1 MLAEVVGWLRGIGW
15 NSRSRLASRR
25 PRNVRCA
32 ETLESRQLPAIIT
45 VTTLRD
51 LVSDTDGKT
60 SLREAITQANATVEA
75 DEIVLPAGTY
85 GISRSGRNE
94 DVNRTGDFD
103 IVGSLTIRGAGVSR
117 TVIDGRRLDRVFQV
131 HGTETLVAQ
140 VVLEDLTIRG
150 GLTRSGFVGAGI
162 LVEGDSDAFSSLSL
176 VHVALKQNKSGG
188 DGGALAIQNAMA
200 VIDQSEI
207 SGNTAH
213 RDGGGVWSPDGG
225 LMLMDSTVS
234 GNLAHRNGGGLASG
248 DVILVN
254 ATLSGN
260 RAFQAGGGL
269 FATRSLAAEHVTV
282 TANHAGRG
290 GGIFSKAPAAELRN
304 SIVAQNR
311 AITAARGHDVNGV
324 FTSLGHNLIGSRDGA
339 AESFPAANAIGDL
352 VGTSLRRLNPRLGSL
367 GHNGGP
373 TKTHKLLTNSPAI
386 DAATNRDSLVTDQ
399 RGLPRGVDGNRDRVS
414 VSDIGAFE
422 LILEGWSEST
432 RLGSPTLTYR
442 QLHQDVLINADYWEL
457 QPRILGAGLGFTD
470 ILGLPGLL
478 STNVS
483 VQEAAVRRAGGGWND
498 VNVPDQSSVD
508 VRARAS
514 AASPAAVAISY
525 GWPVLFSDGFPIEF
539 SWPVRP
545 STVDATDFV
554 VTLNTGERVQPQV
567 ASVFPNFEYNER
579 STVVIFGSFGNRLPP
594 QHAGAVYPVRLE
606 IAADDTP
613 LELIGPAGIVQS
625 AVGFSFGDGST
636 PMTAYQANSGP
647 TLVAAKLSRMSVA
660 GEGGPDFFNGNMPND
675 GVALYGDQAQ
685 YRLRVVTTGGF
696 SPDGV
701 RSLFPTEFAR
711 YFQVRAVT
719 QTGEERWLTQTNVA
733 YEINGGSLTILGLA
747 ELGLRQDQYDDAY
760 VEDHDNQIDIILS
773 GDESAIRAITHVFIP
788 GSGNY
793 TPFLNPGGPGNDPS
807 PGVIYTQP
815 GPPTL
820 QPVTLAL
827 DDPWTVTLMPG

>member
-1 MLAEVVGWLRGIGW
+1 MFEDVVRWLRRIRE
-15 NSRSRLASRR
+15 NSRSRPATTRR
-25 PRNVRCA
+25 RNVQCA
-32 ETLESRQLPAIIT
+32 ETLESRRLPAFIT

-60 SLREAITQANATVEA
+60 SLREAITQANATGEA
-75 DEIVLPAGTY
+75 DEIALPAGTY
-85 GISRSGRNE
+85 RISRSGRNE
-94 DVNRTGDFD
+94 DLNSTGDLD
-103 IVGSLTIRGAGVSR
+103 IVGSLTIRGAGQGR
-117 TVIDGRRLDRVFQV
+117 TVIDGQRFDRVFQV
-131 HGTETLVAQ
+131 HGTEALAAD
-140 VVLEDLTIRG
+140 VVLEGLTIRG
-150 GLTRSGFVGAGI
+150 GYARSGAVGAAI
-162 LVEGDSDAFSSLSL
+162 LVEGDSDLLSSLSL
-176 VHVALKQNKSGG
+176 VQVTLKQNLAGG
-188 DGGALAIQNAMA
+188 HGGALAVQIAKA
-200 VIDQSEI
+200 VVDQCEI
-207 SGNTAH
+207 SGNIALG
-213 RDGGGVWSPDGG
+213 DGGGVWSPDGG
-225 LMLMDSTVS
+225 LVLMDSTVS
-234 GNLAHRNGGGLASG
+234 GNLAHRNGGGLATA

-260 RAFQAGGGL
+260 RAFQAGGAL

-282 TANHAGRG
+282 TGNHARLG
-290 GGIFSKAPAAELRN
+290 GGIFSQAQAAELRN

-311 AITAARGHDVNGV
+311 ATNTARGHDVNGV
-324 FTSLGHNLIGSRDGA
+324 FMSLGHNLIGINNGA
-339 AESFPAANAIGDL
+339 ANSFPVVNAIGDL
-352 VGTSLRRLNPRLGSL
+352 VGTSSGRLNPRLGSL
-367 GHNGGP
+367 ASNGGS
-373 TKTHKLLTNSPAI
+373 TKTHKLLTGSPAI

-422 LILEGWSEST
+422 LILEGWSESA
-432 RLGSPTLTYR
+432 RLGSPTLTYQ

-498 VNVPDQSSVD
+498 VNVSDQASVD
-508 VRARAS
+508 IRARAS

-554 VTLNTGERVQPQV
+554 VTLNTGEQVQPKV

-594 QHAGAVYPVRLE
+594 QHVGAVYPVRLE
-606 IAADDTP
+606 IATDDTP
-613 LELIGPAGIVQS
+613 LELIGPAGTVQS
-625 AVGFSFGDGST
+625 AVGFTFGDGST

-647 TLVAAKLSRMSVA
+647 TLVAAKLSRMSVE
-660 GEGGPDFFNGNMPND
+660 GEGGPNFFNGNMPND

-719 QTGEERWLTQTNVA
+719 QTGEELRLTQTNVA

-747 ELGLRQDQYDDAY
+747 ELGLKQDQYDDAY

-773 GDESAIRAITHVFIP
+773 GDESAIRAITHVLIP
-788 GSGNY
+788 ASGNY

-807 PGVIYTQP
+807 RGVIYTQP
-815 GPPTL
+815 GPLTL
-820 QPVTLAL
+820 QPVILAL
-827 DDPWTVTLMPG
+827 DDPWTVTLIPG